1 MVNYGRLFSA
11 TFSAPQSFSNWR
23 ASSSGD
29 IGSFN
34 GGAGNIGAF
43 NGLWNASATSGN
55 NNIGVFNGLGNGGV
69 YDGNGNV
76 GAFNG
81 NLNGLADSS
90 PSDGGG
96 NGDGNVGAFDGN
108 FNGNF
113 VQGTSSG
120 NNNGLDNIG
129 FLSGNW
135 NGNGQ
140 APAAT
145 PVNLLNPALQL
156 TGGFD
161 TAVLGNGDNTVVASA
176 GLSTLV
182 AGNGDNHFTIGGNYD
197 TVDAGDGSNTV
208 TGVGVNFAVVT
219 LGNGS
224 DTVNLTGSNN
234 TVKTG
239 AGNDVINVTG
249 SGDLIDAGTATTFNL
264 IHASQGGDTF
274 MLDPGAGYDK
284 IFGFTLSN
292 HDTLNLSEFATAGG
306 WDGKLWDLSQYFV
319 TIYSGGDTFLDAKL
333 SNGGLDVVADL
344 VGVHASLAL
353 ISHAIVG

>member
-1 MVNYGRLFSA
+1 MLGNGDNVVKLSGALNTVVLGNGDNYVNLGAATASVSIGSGSLVVNYGRLFSA

-76 GAFNG
+76 GGFNG

-145 PVNLLNPALQL
+145 PVNLLNPALEL
-156 TGGFD
+156 P
-161 TAVLGNGDNTVVASA
+161 AASTPPSSA
-176 GLSTLV
+176 M
-182 AGNGDNHFTIGGNYD
+182 ATIRLWRAR
-197 TVDAGDGSNTV
+197 VCRPSWPE
-208 TGVGVNFAVVT
+208 
-219 LGNGS
+219 
-224 DTVNLTGSNN
+224 
-234 TVKTG
+234 
-239 AGNDVINVTG
+239 
-249 SGDLIDAGTATTFNL
+249 TATTTSPSAA
-264 IHASQGGDTF
+264 ITTQSTPAT
-274 MLDPGAGYDK
+274 GA
-284 IFGFTLSN
+284 TR
-292 HDTLNLSEFATAGG
+292 
-306 WDGKLWDLSQYFV
+306 
-319 TIYSGGDTFLDAKL
+319 
-333 SNGGLDVVADL
+333 
-344 VGVHASLAL
+344 
-353 ISHAIVG
+353 